1 MRDKIQR
8 RLGKAFSGKL
18 SNAISAFRGG
28 RTVVGEYD
36 PVTGTQPKTE
46 FTYTGRGVFG
56 GFSRQIIDQ
65 QHILSSDIKLTVL
78 QNELIG
84 ADGLP
89 ATPHVDDTID
99 NLRVV
104 DVQQDPAGATWSL
117 QCRGTRIPAVLNDW
131 LLSSGVWT
139 DSGAWS
145 DSDAWNDGDVTNWI
159 LLTGLWSDSGE
170 WYDNQEWN
178 DG

>member
-1 MRDKIQR
+1 MSLETIDQKIAA
-8 RLGKAFSGKL
+8 AFSGPL
-18 SNAISAFRGG
+18 ARAVSPFRGG

-36 PVTGTQPKTE
+36 PVTGEQPKAE
-46 FTYTGRGVFG
+46 VNYTGRGVFG

-65 QHILSSDIKLTVL
+65 QHILSTDIKLTVL

-99 NLRVV
+99 NLRVI

-117 QCRGTRIPAVLNDW
+117 QCRGTRIPAAPISPYVLLVDEN
-131 LLSSGVWT
+131 GIIWT
-139 DSGAWS
+139 DENG
-145 DSDAWNDGDVTNWI
+145 NPWI
-159 LLTGLWSDSGE
+159 E
-170 WYDNQEWN
+170 ER
-178 DG
+178 